1 MAAQCMKSSSGP
13 PSHSPRRAA
22 SCTRHGLT
30 SRPVNRTCQ
39 GVGTGARW
47 VDRGTGAAGP
57 AWLVVREPRGRPAEA
72 IPRTRRPRSRTR
84 RRPRALFWVA
94 NHGETAPQVHML
106 IGGKTHTAQQGQSQA
121 RVGCAARSRQGSVEW
136 VSEQRA
142 HSIGLAAAAVL
153 VAPLVRVLSSAIS
166 STMCA
171 ASENTAAVTMPA
183 RWWER

>member
-1 MAAQCMKSSSGP
+1 MVESPLSS
-13 PSHSPRRAA
+13 HA
-22 SCTRHGLT
+22 SMCA
-30 SRPVNRTCQ
+30 PK
-39 GVGTGARW
+39 
-47 VDRGTGAAGP
+47 
-57 AWLVVREPRGRPAEA
+57 RGRA
-72 IPRTRRPRSRTR
+72 PRFT
-84 RRPRALFWVA
+84 
-94 NHGETAPQVHML
+94 QVHML
-106 IGGKTHTAQQGQSQA
+106 NGGKTHTALQGQSQA
-121 RVGCAARSRQGSVEW
+121 RVGCAARSRQGSLEW

>member
-1 MAAQCMKSSSGP
+1 MARVMENHSKSLLPIPDVTSTT
-13 PSHSPRRAA
+13 
-22 SCTRHGLT
+22 TRGFAT
-30 SRPVNRTCQ
+30 
-39 GVGTGARW
+39 
-47 VDRGTGAAGP
+47 
-57 AWLVVREPRGRPAEA
+57 
-72 IPRTRRPRSRTR
+72 
-84 RRPRALFWVA
+84 
-94 NHGETAPQVHML
+94 QVHML
-106 IGGKTHTAQQGQSQA
+106 NGGKTHTALQGQSQA
-121 RVGCAARSRQGSVEW
+121 RVGCAARSRQGSLEW